1 MRTRS
6 PRWSALTTVHAAS
19 PRNGPSMLNLFQSP
33 KKAQP
38 KAKVEP
44 LVIQPDYRVAA
55 GFFLGACMG
64 QGAG

>member
-1 MRTRS
+1 MM
-6 PRWSALTTVHAAS
+6 TVHAAS
-19 PRNGPSMLNLFQSP
+19 SRSKGAASMLNLFQQP

-55 GFFLGACMG
+55 GFFLGAWAEMTG
-64 QGAG
+64 